1 MTAVHRIPS
10 RRLQFAV
17 FPLPEHEQGGWP
29 SQLDDRQMQPYVE
42 ELQTQFPTSLDGM
55 RVVGWRGS
63 RVLVAC
69 ACPPALI
76 AEGGEAILVMP
87 DELPA
92 FVLDSLQREQ
102 EPHRITPD
110 GLNFLVG
117 DAEPK
122 EIVTLRRRRVQA
134 VGFSVCASLAL
145 LLVGMERFAAA
156 HQRAARDSM
165 SHHNTIAQA
174 TIGEN
179 LVINDE
185 VNMADVARLRDALM
199 QERDTLLL
207 TRAPRAMPPQ
217 PRDATQSLASLLA
230 VWPTIAPADASN
242 APVLQTTSL
251 AIAPDAITASV
262 TTTVDAR
269 EFLDR
274 LQSPVGWELA
284 APRMRQGV
292 DGTLLSLQLR
302 PLAQEGS
309 R

>member
-1 MTAVHRIPS
+1 VTVVHRIPS

-17 FPLPEHEQGGWP
+17 FPLPEHEQGGRP
-29 SQLDDRQMQPYVE
+29 SQLDDRAMQPYVE
-42 ELQTQFPTSLDGM
+42 ELQTQFPTSLDGI

-76 AEGGEAILVMP
+76 AEGGEAILVTP

-92 FVLDSLQREQ
+92 FVLDLMQRDQ

-110 GLNFLVG
+110 DLNFLIG
-117 DAEPK
+117 DAEPQ
-122 EIVTLRRRRVQA
+122 EIVTLRRRRVHA
-134 VGFSVCASLAL
+134 VGLSVCASLAL
-145 LLVGMERFAAA
+145 FLVGMERFAAA
-156 HQRAARDSM
+156 HHRAARDAM

-174 TIGEN
+174 TIGES

-185 VNMADVARLRDALM
+185 VNMADVARLRDELM

-207 TRAPRAMPPQ
+207 TRAPRAVPPQ

-230 VWPTIAPADASN
+230 VWPTIAPADVSN
-242 APVLQTTSL
+242 APVVQTTSL
-251 AIAPDAITASV
+251 AVAPDAITASV

-274 LQSPVGWELA
+274 LKAPAGWELA
-284 APRMRQGV
+284 PPRMRQGV

-302 PLAQEGS
+302 PLAQEAL

>member
-1 MTAVHRIPS
+1 MTAVHRIQS

-17 FPLPEHEQGGWP
+17 FPLPEHEQGGRS
-29 SQLDDRQMQPYVE
+29 SQLDDRAMQQYVD

-63 RVLVAC
+63 RVFVAC

-76 AEGGEAILVMP
+76 AEGGEAILVTP
-87 DELPA
+87 DELPT
-92 FVLDSLQREQ
+92 FVLDALQREQ

-110 GLNFLVG
+110 ELNFLIG
-117 DAEPK
+117 DAEPQ
-122 EIVTLRRRRVQA
+122 EIVTLRRRRVHA
-134 VGFSVCASLAL
+134 VGLSVCASLAL
-145 LLVGMERFAAA
+145 FLVGMERFAAA
-156 HQRAARDSM
+156 HQRAALDAL

-174 TIGEN
+174 TSGES

-185 VNMADVARLRDALM
+185 VNMADVARLRNELM

-207 TRAPRAMPPQ
+207 TRAPRAVPPQ

-230 VWPTIAPADASN
+230 VWPTIAPADTSN
-242 APVLQTTSL
+242 APVVQTTSL
-251 AIAPDAITASV
+251 AVAPDAITASV

-274 LQSPVGWELA
+274 LKAPAGWELA
-284 APRMRQGV
+284 PPRMRQGV

-302 PLAQEGS
+302 PLAQEVS

>member
-1 MTAVHRIPS
+1 MTVVHRIPS

-17 FPLPEHEQGGWP
+17 FPLPEHEQGGRP
-29 SQLDDRQMQPYVE
+29 SQLDDRAMQPYVE

-76 AEGGEAILVMP
+76 AEGGKAILVTP

-92 FVLDSLQREQ
+92 FVLDLLQREQ
-102 EPHRITPD
+102 EPLRITPD
-110 GLNFLVG
+110 DLNFLIG
-117 DAEPK
+117 DAEPQ
-122 EIVTLRRRRVQA
+122 EIVTLRRRRVHA
-134 VGFSVCASLAL
+134 VGLSVCASLAL
-145 LLVGMERFAAA
+145 LLVGTERFAAA
-156 HQRAARDSM
+156 HQRAARDAM
-165 SHHNTIAQA
+165 SHHNTLAQA
-174 TIGEN
+174 TIGES
-179 LVINDE
+179 LVINDK
-185 VNMADVARLRDALM
+185 VNMADVARLQAKLM

-207 TRAPRAMPPQ
+207 TRAPRVLPPQ
-217 PRDATQSLASLLA
+217 PRDATQSLASLLV
-230 VWPTIAPADASN
+230 VWPTIAPADVSN

-251 AIAPDAITASV
+251 AVAPDAITASV

-274 LQSPVGWELA
+274 LKAPAGWELA
-284 APRMRQGV
+284 PPRLRQGV

-302 PLAQEGS
+302 PLAQEAS

>member
-17 FPLPEHEQGGWP
+17 FPLPEHEQGGRP
-29 SQLDDRQMQPYVE
+29 SQLDDRAMQPYVE
-42 ELQTQFPTSLDGM
+42 ELQTQFPTSLDGI

-63 RVLVAC
+63 RILVAC

-76 AEGGEAILVMP
+76 AEGGEAILVTP

-92 FVLDSLQREQ
+92 FVLDLLQRDQ

-110 GLNFLVG
+110 DLNFLIG
-117 DAEPK
+117 DAEPQ
-122 EIVTLRRRRVQA
+122 EIVTLRRRRVHA
-134 VGFSVCASLAL
+134 VGLSVCASLAL
-145 LLVGMERFAAA
+145 FLVGMERFAAA
-156 HQRAARDSM
+156 HQRAARDAM

-174 TIGEN
+174 TIGES

-185 VNMADVARLRDALM
+185 VNMADVARLRNELM

-207 TRAPRAMPPQ
+207 TRAPRAVPPQ

-230 VWPTIAPADASN
+230 VWPTIAPADVSN
-242 APVLQTTSL
+242 APVVQTTSL
-251 AIAPDAITASV
+251 AVAPDAITASV

-274 LQSPVGWELA
+274 LKAPAGWELA
-284 APRMRQGV
+284 PPRMRQGV

-302 PLAQEGS
+302 PLAQEAL

>member
-17 FPLPEHEQGGWP
+17 FPLPEHEQGGRP
-29 SQLDDRQMQPYVE
+29 SQLDDRAMQPYVE

-76 AEGGEAILVMP
+76 AEGGKAILVTP

-110 GLNFLVG
+110 ELNFLVG
-117 DAEPK
+117 DAEPQ
-122 EIVTLRRRRVQA
+122 EIVTLRRRRVHA
-134 VGFSVCASLAL
+134 VGLSVCASLAL
-145 LLVGMERFAAA
+145 LLVGTERFAAA
-156 HQRAARDSM
+156 HQRAARDAM
-165 SHHNTIAQA
+165 SHHNTLAQA
-174 TIGEN
+174 TIGES
-179 LVINDE
+179 LVINDK
-185 VNMADVARLRDALM
+185 VNMADVARLQAKLM

-207 TRAPRAMPPQ
+207 TRAPRVLPPQ
-217 PRDATQSLASLLA
+217 PRDATQSLASLLV
-230 VWPTIAPADASN
+230 VWPTIAPADVSN

-251 AIAPDAITASV
+251 AVAPDAITASV

-274 LQSPVGWELA
+274 LKAPAGWELA
-284 APRMRQGV
+284 PPRLRQGV

-302 PLAQEGS
+302 PLAQEAS

>member
-17 FPLPEHEQGGWP
+17 FPLPEHEQGGRP
-29 SQLDDRQMQPYVE
+29 SQLDDRAMQPYVE

-76 AEGGEAILVMP
+76 AEGGKAILVTP

-110 GLNFLVG
+110 ELNFLVG
-117 DAEPK
+117 DAEPQ
-122 EIVTLRRRRVQA
+122 EIVTLRRRRVHA
-134 VGFSVCASLAL
+134 VGLSVCASLAL
-145 LLVGMERFAAA
+145 LLVGTERFAAA
-156 HQRAARDSM
+156 HQRAARDAM
-165 SHHNTIAQA
+165 SHHNTLAQA
-174 TIGEN
+174 TIGES
-179 LVINDE
+179 LVINDK
-185 VNMADVARLRDALM
+185 VNMADVARWQAKLM

-207 TRAPRAMPPQ
+207 TRAPRVLPPQ
-217 PRDATQSLASLLA
+217 PRDATQSLASLLV
-230 VWPTIAPADASN
+230 VWPTIAPADVSN

-251 AIAPDAITASV
+251 AVAPDAITASV

-274 LQSPVGWELA
+274 LKAPAGWELA
-284 APRMRQGV
+284 PPRLRQGV

-302 PLAQEGS
+302 PLAQEAS

>member
-1 MTAVHRIPS
+1 MTAVHRIPY

-17 FPLPEHEQGGWP
+17 FPLPEHEQGGRP
-29 SQLDDRQMQPYVE
+29 SQLDDRAMQPYVD

-76 AEGGEAILVMP
+76 AEGGKAILVTP
-87 DELPA
+87 DELPT
-92 FVLDSLQREQ
+92 FVFDSLQREQ

-110 GLNFLVG
+110 DMNFLIG
-117 DAEPK
+117 DAEPQ
-122 EIVTLRRRRVQA
+122 EIVTLRRRRVHA
-134 VGFSVCASLAL
+134 VGLSVCASLAL
-145 LLVGMERFAAA
+145 LLVGTERFAAA
-156 HQRAARDSM
+156 HQRAARDAM
-165 SHHNTIAQA
+165 SHHNTLAQA
-174 TIGEN
+174 TIGES

-185 VNMADVARLRDALM
+185 VNMADVARLQAKLM

-207 TRAPRAMPPQ
+207 TRAPRVLPPQ
-217 PRDATQSLASLLA
+217 PRDATQSLASLLV
-230 VWPTIAPADASN
+230 VWPTIAPADVSN

-251 AIAPDAITASV
+251 AVAPDAITASV

-274 LQSPVGWELA
+274 LKAPAGWELA
-284 APRMRQGV
+284 PPRLRQGV

-302 PLAQEGS
+302 PLAQEAS

>member
-17 FPLPEHEQGGWP
+17 FPLPEHEQGGRP
-29 SQLDDRQMQPYVE
+29 SQLDDRAMQPYVE

-76 AEGGEAILVMP
+76 AEGGKAILVTP

-110 GLNFLVG
+110 ELNFLVG
-117 DAEPK
+117 DAEPQ
-122 EIVTLRRRRVQA
+122 EIVTLRRRRVHA
-134 VGFSVCASLAL
+134 VGLSVCASLAL
-145 LLVGMERFAAA
+145 LLVGTERFAAA
-156 HQRAARDSM
+156 HQRAARDAM
-165 SHHNTIAQA
+165 SHHNTLAQA
-174 TIGEN
+174 TIGES
-179 LVINDE
+179 LVINDK
-185 VNMADVARLRDALM
+185 VNMADVARLQAKLM

-207 TRAPRAMPPQ
+207 TRAPRVLPPQ
-217 PRDATQSLASLLA
+217 PRDATQSLASLLV
-230 VWPTIAPADASN
+230 VWPTIAPADVSN

-251 AIAPDAITASV
+251 AVAPDAITASV

-274 LQSPVGWELA
+274 LKAPAGWELA
-284 APRMRQGV
+284 PPRLRQGV
-292 DGTLLSLQLR
+292 DGTLLSLQFR
-302 PLAQEGS
+302 PLAQEAS